1 MAIQLGDYMFGES
14 VTSAQEAVKERGGRD
29 ARVVILHG
37 ALEGHA
43 TVEALEAEL
52 DAIAVAASATELA
65 PLSLR
70 PGRRLLVRRAGFT
83 RQVYR
88 DARTAVFELRLE
100 ADDAFEQAEE
110 ETVVA
115 GVFMGTQLELEVPAN
130 GNTPALPRIA
140 ITPSGGVTRPRL
152 TAGGRSLVYDGIVP
166 EGATLVIDAAAGLV
180 SLDDEDVTPYTEGLP
195 PWLPPGSNTLTYS
208 DESEV
213 MPDVAVEVRFR
224 SRWW

>member
-1 MAIQLGDYMFGES
+1 MAIMLGGYTFGES

-52 DAIAVAASATELA
+52 DAIAAAASATELT

-115 GVFMGTQLELEVPAN
+115 GVFMGTQLELEVPAD

-140 ITPSGGVTRPRL
+140 ITPSGGATRPRL
-152 TAGGRSLVYDGIVP
+152 TAGGRSLLYDGVVP
-166 EGATLVIDAAAGLV
+166 AGTTLVIDASAGLV

-195 PWLPPGSNTLTYS
+195 PWLPPGNTLLAYS
-208 DESEV
+208 DESV
-213 MPDVAVEVRFR
+213 AMPDVAVEVRFS